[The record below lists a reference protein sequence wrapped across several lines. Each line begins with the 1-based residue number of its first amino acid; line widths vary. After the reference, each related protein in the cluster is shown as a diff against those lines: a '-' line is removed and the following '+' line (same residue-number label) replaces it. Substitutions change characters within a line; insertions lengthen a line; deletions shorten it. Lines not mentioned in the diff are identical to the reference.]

1 MSENV
6 ADDLSALLRIRGWSI
21 VSENANGSNL
31 WSLGNRAEMYL
42 PPVVRKGSFEWSDLT
57 ERIAAAHDLR
67 PSSVEQAVE
76 FVRFDITRFRV
87 DNDGPGALT
96 IPLEAGAT
104 VVGSAFGMLRAAATT
119 ARRPRQS
126 IGSNYSKLG
135 DEIAREAR
143 LAHTETGSFVFPV
156 VLKVS
161 EPDQVPKTEQSLP
174 GVSVES
180 VRPESPERR
189 VTRTLAQAVAAFE
202 KHVIQPARE
211 PRMRDLTPVV
221 IAGGTKEMFA
231 QISRAIT
238 EPGVSWLETGFTWAP
253 IEAASAESPSKVII
267 PADAEARELVTK
279 SVRLLSAPK
288 NEPLRVITGP
298 IIHISHAPGDIFGEI
313 AIQTPSP
320 NGPRFGRVEAQVRQ
334 EQLSEIHY
342 WMDHGT
348 TVVVHGVVERRPGR
362 PGRISGIV
370 SPQPLEDTIAGVDAD

>member
-1 MSENV
+1 MRENV
-6 ADDLSALLRIRGWSI
+6 AEDLSALLRTRGWS
-21 VSENANGSNL
+21 VAKENANGSNL
-31 WSLGNRAEMYL
+31 WSLGSRAEMYL
-42 PPVVRKGSFEWSDLT
+42 PPVVRKGSFEWSDIT
-57 ERIAAAHDLR
+57 ERIAAAHDER
-67 PSSVEQAVE
+67 RSSVERAVE
-76 FVRFDITRFRV
+76 FVRFDVTRFRV
-87 DNDGPGALT
+87 DNDSPGALT

-135 DEIAREAR
+135 DEIVREAR
-143 LAHTETGSFVFPV
+143 LAHTEVGSFVFPV

-161 EPDQVPKTEQSLP
+161 EPDPTPEVEQSLP

-231 QISRAIT
+231 QISRAIA

-253 IEAASAESPSKVII
+253 IEAAAAESPSKVMI
-267 PADAEARELVTK
+267 PADTEARELVTR

-298 IIHISHAPGDIFGEI
+298 IIHISHTPGDVFGEI

-334 EQLSEIHY
+334 EELSQIHH

-370 SPQPLEDTIAGVDAD
+370 SPQPLEDTIAGIDAD